1 MSTYYMT
8 SLDRELLSQPEK
20 IISVRMDLLNSDG
33 SLIESLDASLINMSL
48 SIDADSE
55 IRRTGTINII
65 PEFDGYEIVSKSK
78 LWIDRM
84 VRVYLKYYSNVLDA
98 EAEYCMGTFLI
109 DTKTFTLDETNDSLS
124 VTLVDLMA
132 KLDGTYGGEL
142 GQEDVVIPMEEPI
155 YDDDGNPVPKR
166 DDQGN
171 IIYQK
176 DDDGNLII
184 DPNTGEPIPE
194 QATKPTK
201 IRDAMIKTIALAD
214 INDYI
219 IDDIGAYDR
228 ENMVG
233 NYTRYFDYAEYG
245 NAKDWNDYLQFYYQG
260 VYGNDYEQCPKD
272 FDYIYYDIM
281 DDGVPYTEKVV
292 FRINTFDDQGNYY
305 SYTEPMCRRGFDR
318 PYAMFYN
325 DNDELVL
332 ERQSD
337 LTGEGLVLAFNE
349 TYGDEY
355 GGDFYNSILY
365 SNRNTL
371 DTIIKKYNVS
381 HIDVFKNY
389 NKSPS
394 NPIDPPTL
402 IMYHIILY
410 HNSGSRLLIG
420 EIGSGQEVHCS
431 SRGGMSEFIIMMDKD
446 NPMIDF
452 SSTQFS
458 EMTSYPILNN
468 QPPMPNPDTEPE
480 EYIGWEKEW
489 FPHILH
495 VDDHSSRI
503 YITNF
508 IANSY
513 STTNNEI
520 SLNYTCMCNPNDCVE
535 EYGIYDR
542 IPYGSNV
549 YLVNGF
555 VPYKKNNQ
563 PNLYCSFPIFDTK
576 EHADDFLLYG
586 FTEGLLNPNETYV
599 ESELMYTVDH
609 PYELIYYE
617 GDTIDNS
624 KYYYLYA
631 LSNDLNNKVTT
642 HVKKISTEKNLETDE
657 VVDYNDDEIIE
668 QTAYQ
673 RGTYFPYD
681 EVGHVYEGLEPFMT
695 IRNLEDKK
703 PWCANNLKM
712 FDSIDEIADYI
723 TNGSEEGM
731 YDPFADRDN
740 VIPYEITIDGGT
752 CVLDVVKELRDLY
765 PGYETYFD
773 PMGVFHCHLIPTCA
787 DDDVTLKAKD
797 FEEDIAVYSEQRN
810 YEYSSVKNVVQ
821 VYGEEYEDIDWYA
834 DETNSSYEEGTCTL
848 DVDFVK
854 DKFKGYE
861 DGMLLALKLQK
872 ANPPG
877 LHINIKGMTPVNT
890 EEPTTPSENSN
901 DEEDPGVFYGA
912 TRVMYSIDRNEKLAA
927 GYLLPGVVYVLRYY
941 RGNFEY
947 VSSFQPKGIAILL
960 SEDIDDEAK
969 REWCKKYN
977 VSDAS
982 FVVDPDNPFTTDCI
996 NIHYTKNVE
1005 TRNMQIIRSDEEA
1018 LDFAEYELWRMGRL
1032 PNTITLSID
1041 VVPFLD
1047 VNQKIEYKHI
1057 RSGETFNYITKNISI
1072 DISETSAQASVT
1084 ATTFNSLYPEIIG
1097 NPNRYRHG
1105 GGGS

>member
-8 SLDRELLSQPEK
+8 ELDRELLSQPEK
-20 IISVRMDLLNSDG
+20 IISVRMDLLDSDW

-109 DTKTFTLDETNDSLS
+109 DTKTFTLDEANDSLS

-142 GQEDVVIPMEEPI
+142 GQEDVVIPMEEPM
-155 YDDDGNPVPKR
+155 YDEYGDPVPKV

-171 IIYQK
+171 IVYQK
-176 DDDGNLII
+176 DDDGNVIV
-184 DPNTGEPIPE
+184 DPDTGEPIPE

-214 INDYI
+214 ITDYI

-228 ENMVG
+228 ENSAG
-233 NYTRYFDYAEYG
+233 NYTKHFDYTQYVNNHRNWNLSMQYEY
-245 NAKDWNDYLQFYYQG
+245 FG
-260 VYGNDYEQCPKD
+260 VYGEEYEQCTENFP
-272 FDYIYYDIM
+272 YIQYNVM
-281 DDGVPYTEKVV
+281 DDGVLYTQKDVL
-292 FRINTFDDQGNYY
+292 RLNTYDDEGNYY
-305 SYTEPMCRRGFDR
+305 AYAEPMCEREIKR
-318 PYAMFYN
+318 PYAFYYTD
-325 DNDELVL
+325 DNELVL
-332 ERQSD
+332 ERQNNLFAEDICRAFSD
-337 LTGEGLVLAFNE
+337 RFSDEGWNFNF
-349 TYGDEY
+349 YDWVYSDEY
-355 GGDFYNSILY
+355 RRKMFIDKV
-365 SNRNTL
+365 
-371 DTIIKKYNVS
+371 DDIIKKHNVS
-381 HIDVFKNY
+381 HIDVYADINAPQNTQRTY
-389 NKSPS
+389 Y
-394 NPIDPPTL
+394 L
-402 IMYHIILY
+402 VMY
-410 HNSGSRLLIG
+410 HNSGNRLIELD
-420 EIGSGQEVHCS
+420 GQGKTRLYNSCN
-431 SRGGMSEFIIMMDKD
+431 GGISVYYVGVTYDYLMPRTFNCVENTNYPELKNIM
-446 NPMIDF
+446 
-452 SSTQFS
+452 
-458 EMTSYPILNN
+458 EGY
-468 QPPMPNPDTEPE
+468 EPQT
-480 EYIGWEKEW
+480 
-489 FPHILH
+489 LH
-495 VDDHSSRI
+495 VISNQTRI
-503 YITNF
+503 YETNF
-508 IANSY
+508 IVNRY
-513 STTNNEI
+513 ST
-520 SLNYTCMCNPNDCVE
+520 
-535 EYGIYDR
+535 
-542 IPYGSNV
+542 
-549 YLVNGF
+549 VNGQIVQNAYQRLMNPSLYGDYESISYNYLDQQKGF
-555 VPYKKNNQ
+555 YPYTREGKLNI
-563 PNLYCSFPIFDTK
+563 YSSFPIFDSK
-576 EHADDFLLYG
+576 EHADAFLIDG
-586 FTEGLLNPNETYV
+586 SIEGLLNPHETY
-599 ESELMYTVDH
+599 EDSELRYTIDH
-609 PYELIYYE
+609 PYELVYYE
-617 GDTIDNS
+617 GESIDGCQ
-624 KYYYLYA
+624 YYYLYA
-631 LSNDLNNKVTT
+631 ISNDLNGSVTT
-642 HVKKISTEKNLETDE
+642 HVKKTMTIKDTLTDD
-657 VVDYNDDEIIE
+657 VMDYAESLIE
-668 QTAYQ
+668 EQAYE
-673 RGTYFPYD
+673 RGTYFDDD
-681 EVGHVYEGLEPFMT
+681 EEPEPFL
-695 IRNLEDKK
+695 IVKNIENKK
-703 PWCANNLKM
+703 YWCSNNLKC
-712 FDSIDEIADYI
+712 FDTIEDIKNYI
-723 TNGSEEGM
+723 TYGKEDGM
-731 YDPFADRDN
+731 YDPMSERDTT
-740 VIPYEITIDGGT
+740 IPYEITIDGGT

-854 DKFKGYE
+854 EKFKGYE

-912 TRVMYSIDRNEKLAA
+912 TRVMYSIDRNEKLEA
-927 GYLLPGVVYVLRYY
+927 GYLLPGVVYVLRYCK
-941 RGNFEY
+941 GNFEY

-960 SEDIDDEAK
+960 SEDIDDEDK
-969 REWCKKYN
+969 RAWCKKYN